1 MEWVGRKLGD
11 PAHFSFIMLVKDT
24 AMDHVLEVSRLQ
36 KNIGDISRQLFVVE
50 LPNDLVDF
58 SSGAFQMVRGRNWSA
73 LHDAEAFLF

>member
-1 MEWVGRKLGD
+1 
-11 PAHFSFIMLVKDT
+11 
-24 AMDHVLEVSRLQ
+24 
-36 KNIGDISRQLFVVE
+36 LFVVE